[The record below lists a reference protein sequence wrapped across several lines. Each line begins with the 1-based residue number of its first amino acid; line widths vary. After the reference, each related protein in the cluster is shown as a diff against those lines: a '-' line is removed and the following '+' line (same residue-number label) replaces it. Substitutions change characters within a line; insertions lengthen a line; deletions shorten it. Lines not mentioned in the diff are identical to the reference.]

1 MNKIRYF
8 TIILSVYMLT
18 VSVVNAQDA
27 CPWDQHTYENEREQ
41 MPELTEFL
49 SGKRYILPESVKFK
63 DSSTQKYDV
72 TILLKLLQG
81 EKVEIADYS
90 KDLTADEK
98 AILSWLVDFIQ
109 NRKKD
114 KVNRLIPTDIEYDLG
129 NDWRYRGAK
138 SQRPND
144 KVQVEFKVRKTQV
157 FRTLMSRILGISEDS
172 VILNPANFVLE
183 FFSVVQSIEYADFS
197 KFNEFKAEIFY
208 GFGEMLTIAGLK
220 HNAYRAYLQSAEFT
234 KNADQ
239 HEISII
245 AAGSIKQ
252 SVRADFDKFEDD
264 FLKKQKEEAQ
274 KFNAA
279 FTLFATEHN
288 DFEDFAALKTAF
300 LSDNSKS
307 STNLISLLIGA
318 GVFVLLM
325 LIVFSRKCGG

>member
-8 TIILSVYMLT
+8 TIIIGVCMLT
-18 VSVVNAQDA
+18 VSMVNAQDS

-49 SGKRYILPESVKFK
+49 SGKRYILPETVNFK
-63 DSSTQKYDV
+63 DFSMQKYDV
-72 TILLKLLQG
+72 NILLKLLQA

-90 KDLTADEK
+90 KGLTADEI
-98 AILSWLVDFIQ
+98 AFLSWIVDFTQ
-109 NRKKD
+109 NRKKIE
-114 KVNRLIPTDIEYDLG
+114 VNRLIPTEIEYDLG

-157 FRTLMSRILGISEDS
+157 FRTLMGKILGISEDA

-183 FFSVVQSIEYADFS
+183 FFNVIQSIEYADFS
-197 KFNEFKAEIFY
+197 KFNEFKAEMFY

-234 KNADQ
+234 KNDDQ

-245 AAGSIKQ
+245 SARSIKQ

-264 FLKKQKEEAQ
+264 FLMKQKEEAQ

-288 DFEDFAALKTAF
+288 NFEDLAALKSAF
-300 LSDNSKS
+300 LADYSKS

-325 LIVFSRKCGG
+325 LIVFSRKGGG